1 VGREYLEGLRV
12 PSPRLASRVVLLSER
27 RPRWGAD
34 MRSILLRG
42 LVFVAVLAQGCSAM
56 KAKGVELIGRQAPEA
71 RLMYLDGSE
80 IPLSAQRGKY
90 TAIIFWA
97 TWCSHSKTAIVQYE
111 ELARRYAKRKD
122 VEFLAV
128 SVDKNED
135 FGTLK
140 DRIKYQD
147 LRTMTHIFSG
157 NDSQDDAFVNLQGES
172 IPYFVFI
179 DKEGIVRL
187 VDSEF
192 DPLEMYVSQEMGK

>member
-147 LRTMTHIFSG
+147 LRTMTHIF
-157 NDSQDDAFVNLQGES
+157 
-172 IPYFVFI
+172 
-179 DKEGIVRL
+179 
-187 VDSEF
+187 
-192 DPLEMYVSQEMGK
+192 